1 MSKRGQLVLF
11 AIGQGVAIAAAI
23 TCFALLY
30 LSLLGSPIIVTES
43 NVVLAIVEMGF
54 LILAIGTC
62 FSAFEI
68 YYRSLRFQERSTNGS

>member
-1 MSKRGQLVLF
+1 MSKRARLVLF

-30 LSLLGSPIIVTES
+30 LSSLGFPFLVTES
-43 NVVLAIVEMGF
+43 NVVLAIIEMAF
-54 LILAIGTC
+54 LVLAVGTC

-68 YYRSLRFQERSTNGS
+68 YCKLLRLQERFKNGS